1 MDTSVLPSPVSQKWL
16 DNSTKARGLA
26 RLSSG
31 PSLAD
36 AVFDAESAKLLEP
49 VAPDDIQ
56 PRLSLQQIASLGPK
70 QISVGASERKGRPN
84 IPSSNFYPQDA
95 FMGAQV
101 LMAHEN
107 EMLAAGVGRLSSG
120 KAFADY
126 IFGMDTGELPSELP
140 SEAYL
145 EHFVQDH
152 GLSRFAVNATMS
164 MIGRAVSQLSS
175 GKPLADAVFGC
186 DVSHLSIPNKV
197 VMAGTQSSVARLSW
211 HTILQQRGCFE
222 RLFAFTALLLRALVR
237 LGALLQ
243 AMAVPTDMTGTK
255 LAETFSAT
263 KPLGLRPEITPC
275 MIFGHNSALAD
286 AEGHLS
292 KGAFDSAIPAAEAV
306 RNEFQAKG
314 DAVGSAHAV
323 RVLLLAQLQKVIA
336 LEDDDVP
343 VVTAESILTEAEK
356 ELDKSK
362 SAGNSSAKAILQLA
376 FTELLGFG
384 TSRTGWSPDRPM
396 RDKAL
401 DSANQAVDLFKE
413 AGDTKMSA
421 VAKLEISS
429 LLCQGAAA
437 KTALQAAQEAFDIFE
452 RLGDKQGMGRATW
465 LMARSKLVAK
475 DFDGA
480 LSKGHEALDLIR
492 ACGDKRAEALF
503 LECLVQWSLTEGKP
517 HKALVM
523 AKEAFALRL
532 DLEAP
537 PKEEA
542 RSCLLLVEAL
552 AGVKKVRRGLKA
564 AEECHD
570 RLKKVG
576 DRAQVYG
583 LVVVAMAQ
591 LKRDHPELALTA
603 IDEAIDIAR
612 EIGERRLEMM
622 AQCTHAEVNV
632 QLQSRPDALEA
643 AEEAAAIA
651 EELKDAKA
659 EADCECMLVSILLR
673 GVLDRASLVKALAA
687 AKKAKELYKKA
698 RFRRGEA
705 KALIH
710 RASVLGMDT
719 AVSSA
724 EEMLQVASEAY
735 DIFEEEEDLLGR
747 SAALQLVA
755 EAQLVKEGFDEA
767 SQAAQ
772 DRRALWKAMSSI
784 QKALMSAR
792 EDFQREPMIMLVGAF
807 SAGKSTLI
815 NSVLDRKACATGIE
829 PTTCDLEFLRWEGVL
844 LVDSAGLDAM
854 NQPTHKE
861 KALEAARRS
870 NMAVVVLNARHPLR
884 DSEGP
889 ILREL
894 VEAKS
899 QVVVAI
905 NYWNHVEAEEE
916 QKQCLSYVEQTL
928 KEWMPAKQVPII
940 PINAKKLDDAG
951 VTKLRQTL
959 LATAKKTNRQ
969 KDISAKAAIARE
981 VRKMVIELDTF
992 AAAAEEAHQQKC
1004 GSLEAVWTLLTKD
1017 LNPRRELRARDSEE
1031 MHRREQEMQKLQNK
1045 HAGIRDSFYE
1055 TVQKS
1060 VGTGAVLSGLL
1071 AGAISSWEAD
1081 EQRSQIEGQIQA
1093 KQQQIEDLESKVRTK
1108 LKQEEDIIQGFN
1120 NQLSDEKM
1128 QYQNK
1133 VARFE
1138 KGLGCRKE
1146 EGDAVLQL
1154 ARILLAS
1161 SEYDAAERHGMEAQ
1175 KIFQEVGDKA
1185 AESVA
1190 CVHLAQAC
1198 LKKMSAEA
1206 EGETKEALASPS
1218 YRSSAEKAMR
1228 AANDA
1233 ITACRHLGSKQLRA
1247 GALFW
1252 RAQVLGFRGRLEESL
1267 RVVLDAEKCF
1277 ESAGAGSAMV
1287 QCKILAADCLAG
1299 LKHFEEA
1306 KEVADQAMKQ
1316 ANALHD
1322 RQAESQTKSCLERIE
1337 KAEKKSKEVVAPP
1350 VQQMIAAAEPG
1361 QAAPAAGAAPAASA
1375 VAPEQPKGLDPAL
1388 ATKRL
1393 MSIVKDVIAADDE
1406 ITADSPLMEAG
1417 MDSLSSVQL
1426 VTEVS
1431 KEFQMTLSPSLV
1443 FDFPNVS
1450 AIVNHLV
1457 EESQG

>member
-1 MDTSVLPSPVSQKWL
+1 
-16 DNSTKARGLA
+16 
-26 RLSSG
+26 
-31 PSLAD
+31 
-36 AVFDAESAKLLEP
+36 
-49 VAPDDIQ
+49 
-56 PRLSLQQIASLGPK
+56 
-70 QISVGASERKGRPN
+70 
-84 IPSSNFYPQDA
+84 
-95 FMGAQV
+95 
-101 LMAHEN
+101 
-107 EMLAAGVGRLSSG
+107 
-120 KAFADY
+120 
-126 IFGMDTGELPSELP
+126 
-140 SEAYL
+140 
-145 EHFVQDH
+145 
-152 GLSRFAVNATMS
+152 
-164 MIGRAVSQLSS
+164 
-175 GKPLADAVFGC
+175 
-186 DVSHLSIPNKV
+186 
-197 VMAGTQSSVARLSW
+197 
-211 HTILQQRGCFE
+211 
-222 RLFAFTALLLRALVR
+222 
-237 LGALLQ
+237 
-243 AMAVPTDMTGTK
+243 MAVPTDMTGTK

-275 MIFGHNSALAD
+275 MIFGHSTALAE

-292 KGAFDSAIPAAEAV
+292 KGTFDSAIPAAEAV
-306 RNEFQAKG
+306 RNDLQAKG

-336 LEDDDVP
+336 SEDDDAP
-343 VVTAESILTEAEK
+343 AVTAESILTEAEK

-362 SAGNSSAKAILQLA
+362 SSGNSTAKAILQLA
-376 FTELLGFG
+376 FTELLGVG
-384 TSRTGWSPDRPM
+384 TARTGWSPDRPM

-437 KTALQAAQEAFDIFE
+437 KTALQAAQEGFDIFE

-492 ACGDKRAEALF
+492 ASGDKRAEALF

-532 DLEAP
+532 ELEAP

-772 DRRALWKAMSSI
+772 DRRALWK
-784 QKALMSAR
+784 
-792 EDFQREPMIMLVGAF
+792 
-807 SAGKSTLI
+807 
-815 NSVLDRKACATGIE
+815 
-829 PTTCDLEFLRWEGVL
+829 
-844 LVDSAGLDAM
+844 
-854 NQPTHKE
+854 
-861 KALEAARRS
+861 
-870 NMAVVVLNARHPLR
+870 
-884 DSEGP
+884 
-889 ILREL
+889 
-894 VEAKS
+894 
-899 QVVVAI
+899 
-905 NYWNHVEAEEE
+905 
-916 QKQCLSYVEQTL
+916 
-928 KEWMPAKQVPII
+928 
-940 PINAKKLDDAG
+940 
-951 VTKLRQTL
+951 
-959 LATAKKTNRQ
+959 
-969 KDISAKAAIARE
+969 
-981 VRKMVIELDTF
+981 
-992 AAAAEEAHQQKC
+992 
-1004 GSLEAVWTLLTKD
+1004 
-1017 LNPRRELRARDSEE
+1017 
-1031 MHRREQEMQKLQNK
+1031 
-1045 HAGIRDSFYE
+1045 
-1055 TVQKS
+1055 
-1060 VGTGAVLSGLL
+1060 
-1071 AGAISSWEAD
+1071 
-1081 EQRSQIEGQIQA
+1081 
-1093 KQQQIEDLESKVRTK
+1093 
-1108 LKQEEDIIQGFN
+1108 
-1120 NQLSDEKM
+1120 
-1128 QYQNK
+1128 
-1133 VARFE
+1133 
-1138 KGLGCRKE
+1138 GLGCRKE

-1322 RQAESQTKSCLERIE
+1322 RQAESQSKSCLERIE